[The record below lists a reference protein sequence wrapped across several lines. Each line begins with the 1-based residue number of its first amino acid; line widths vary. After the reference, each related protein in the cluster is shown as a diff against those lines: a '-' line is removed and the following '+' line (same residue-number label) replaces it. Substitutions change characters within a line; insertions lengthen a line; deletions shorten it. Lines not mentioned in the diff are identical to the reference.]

1 MGRLS
6 PVCGCSVAAG
16 AGAAAGMTFLLSGD
30 LHKAE
35 KAVEILVSNLVGMVC
50 DGAKDTCALKV
61 GTGAYE
67 AYCAAMIVLEGN
79 ELDGPQGVVGETI
92 EKTIENASA
101 INIEGMIDVDRIII
115 EFVSKRYVDEEA
127 LKNAVS

>member
-1 MGRLS
+1 
-6 PVCGCSVAAG
+6 
-16 AGAAAGMTFLLSGD
+16 
-30 LHKAE
+30 
-35 KAVEILVSNLVGMVC
+35 
-50 DGAKDTCALKV
+50 
-61 GTGAYE
+61 
-67 AYCAAMIVLEGN
+67 MIVLEGN